1 MTNYS
6 QTFSHLVE
14 LKLIP
19 PKTVIDISN
28 KITELLI
35 EENNLLFISGP
46 VTVVGD
52 IHGQFFDL
60 LLLFKESG
68 YDNFP
73 DQTPPHKY
81 IFLGDYVDRGN
92 YSLEVILAL
101 FILKLLN
108 HECRAITKVYGFY
121 EECFNRYQDLSI
133 WKVIMNV
140 FDFFSIG
147 AVVDQSLFCVHG
159 GLSPHTFNFF
169 EMKNIW
175 RFQEIPSDGGLC
187 DLLWSDPT
195 DDIEQWTPSP
205 RGTGWY
211 FGEKVVDKFLK
222 VNNMSLICR
231 SHQLAPRGYYWWF
244 EQDPLKPKKKKV
256 CTIWSAP
263 NYCYTSGNEAS
274 VLIFENKDVQK
285 FILYGASPNDPNHE
299 YFLSEKK

>member
-73 DQTPPHKY
+73 DQTPPRKY

-101 FILKLLN
+101 FILKLL
-108 HECRAITKVYGFY
+108 
-121 EECFNRYQDLSI
+121 
-133 WKVIMNV
+133 
-140 FDFFSIG
+140 
-147 AVVDQSLFCVHG
+147 
-159 GLSPHTFNFF
+159 
-169 EMKNIW
+169 
-175 RFQEIPSDGGLC
+175 
-187 DLLWSDPT
+187 
-195 DDIEQWTPSP
+195 
-205 RGTGWY
+205 
-211 FGEKVVDKFLK
+211 
-222 VNNMSLICR
+222 
-231 SHQLAPRGYYWWF
+231 
-244 EQDPLKPKKKKV
+244 
-256 CTIWSAP
+256 
-263 NYCYTSGNEAS
+263 
-274 VLIFENKDVQK
+274 
-285 FILYGASPNDPNHE
+285 
-299 YFLSEKK
+299 